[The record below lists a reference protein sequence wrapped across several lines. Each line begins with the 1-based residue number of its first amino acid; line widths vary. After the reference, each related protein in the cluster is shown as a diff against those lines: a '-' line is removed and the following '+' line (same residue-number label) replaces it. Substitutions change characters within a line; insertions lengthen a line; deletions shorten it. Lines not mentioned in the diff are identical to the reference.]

1 MQSQLVER
9 QNGEGGMRAVSPGGT
24 GGEDKEN
31 KFWTGRWL
39 RRSMKRGRD
48 IELSRADIMSW
59 YKGCDGDGV
68 SMGITYEKRVIAR
81 GGVTVTIL
89 TM

>member
-1 MQSQLVER
+1 
-9 QNGEGGMRAVSPGGT
+9 
-24 GGEDKEN
+24 
-31 KFWTGRWL
+31 
-39 RRSMKRGRD
+39 MKRGRD